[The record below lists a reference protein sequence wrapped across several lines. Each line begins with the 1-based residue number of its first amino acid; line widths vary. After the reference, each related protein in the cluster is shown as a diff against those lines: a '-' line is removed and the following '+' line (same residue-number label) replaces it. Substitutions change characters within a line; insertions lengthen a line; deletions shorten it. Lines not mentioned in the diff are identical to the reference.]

1 MTIFYHSGVGWV
13 RTLSKLITLIKEH
26 DLISKKGVLLDL
38 LESLILN
45 LDPDL
50 YLNKLVT
57 DRQTESMAVDL

>member
-1 MTIFYHSGVGWV
+1 M
-13 RTLSKLITLIKEH
+13 
-26 DLISKKGVLLDL
+26 LLDL